1 MALSLSGYSRF
12 DVMKGRSLSR
22 LLQIWGRSGQGPDF
36 FSLVVGI
43 TSCKWEI
50 YSKGNVSQKCAWT
63 CCSHIKW
70 FLCVI
75 IMIARLCCH
84 LNKFITLDKNGHLI
98 LQSTILMCSLLGAHN
113 LYWKHWVYLYS
124 STTNGS
130 TKSHGWTV
138 QINSPQIH
146 ALLEISHPVIYISSH
161 DPHPKHLAIVVLVD

>member
-1 MALSLSGYSRF
+1 MALSLFGYSRF
-12 DVMKGRSLSR
+12 EVTKGRSLSG
-22 LLQIWGRSGQGPDF
+22 LLRIWGARHF
-36 FSLVVGI
+36 FLVVGI